1 MDIGYPSAFSL
12 DTCFST
18 RGDMGYGLAS
28 LVALW
33 ADSSP
38 LGMPNHIP
46 YLRMIHWLASVKPW
60 LGKKSPRLGPKPS
73 KPWNFF
79 HDFLFPSTE
88 IIVMQCILSVESFS
102 WGTNCH
108 PSMIGNYRKSEIR
121 GCVVSQSLKHSALFA
136 HLLLVYTFH
145 MLSHLSKVFTVN
157 FIKHRT
163 LWLIL
168 NRAGQF
174 FYISK

>member
-1 MDIGYPSAFSL
+1 
-12 DTCFST
+12 
-18 RGDMGYGLAS
+18 
-28 LVALW
+28 
-33 ADSSP
+33 
-38 LGMPNHIP
+38 
-46 YLRMIHWLASVKPW
+46 MIHCLASVKPW

-136 HLLLVYTFH
+136 HLMFVYTFH

-174 FYISK
+174 FLYIKITFIGVRYDQNEPPRLGPASYCSNLELPRELQFFRQKINFFE

>member
-1 MDIGYPSAFSL
+1 MVSGGTKDDTLPCKRQALAWQKEPKAWTQAFQ
-12 DTCFST
+12 
-18 RGDMGYGLAS
+18 
-28 LVALW
+28 AL
-33 ADSSP
+33 
-38 LGMPNHIP
+38 
-46 YLRMIHWLASVKPW
+46 KF
-60 LGKKSPRLGPKPS
+60 
-73 KPWNFF
+73 FF

-136 HLLLVYTFH
+136 HLMFVYTFH

-174 FYISK
+174 FHISK

>member
-1 MDIGYPSAFSL
+1 MDGPKHKSCGGSFKNS
-12 DTCFST
+12 
-18 RGDMGYGLAS
+18 G
-28 LVALW
+28 
-33 ADSSP
+33 
-38 LGMPNHIP
+38 
-46 YLRMIHWLASVKPW
+46 LRMIHSLASVKPW

-88 IIVMQCILSVESFS
+88 IIVMQCILSVELFS

-121 GCVVSQSLKHSALFA
+121 GCIVSQSLKHSALFA
-136 HLLLVYTFH
+136 HLMFVYTFH
-145 MLSHLSKVFTVN
+145 MLSHLSKLFTVN
-157 FIKHRT
+157 FITHRT

-168 NRAGQF
+168 KFKRSTDWRILN
-174 FYISK
+174 KM

>member
-1 MDIGYPSAFSL
+1 MQASSL
-12 DTCFST
+12 
-18 RGDMGYGLAS
+18 GLAKRAQGLDPS
-28 LVALW
+28 L
-33 ADSSP
+33 
-38 LGMPNHIP
+38 
-46 YLRMIHWLASVKPW
+46 
-60 LGKKSPRLGPKPS
+60 PS
-73 KPWNFF
+73 LEIFF

-136 HLLLVYTFH
+136 HLMFVYTFH

-174 FYISK
+174 FIYQNNFYWS